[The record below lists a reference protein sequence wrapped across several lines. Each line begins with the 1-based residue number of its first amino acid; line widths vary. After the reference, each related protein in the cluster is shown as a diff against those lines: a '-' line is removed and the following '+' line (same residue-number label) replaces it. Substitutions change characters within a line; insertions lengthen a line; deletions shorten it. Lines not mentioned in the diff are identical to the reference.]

1 MTLRLYFF
9 SGTLIVNFL
18 ILPNVFAQQTGLTLH
33 DTFLLAVER
42 DAIIAAARFS
52 LQASE
57 QKVPEAR
64 SALLPKISSSATLGY
79 NYSQTDITGSPTRRN
94 YDTNNVTL
102 NVSQPLFRLSEIIN
116 LQQAQHLTEQ
126 ENNKYHAAL
135 QDLILRVAESYFAVL
150 SASESFS
157 VAKAEQKSFTG
168 SLDRAKATYR
178 VGTTTI
184 TDKLEAQARYD
195 LSVANVLASENNYA
209 VALHTLESIIEETPQ
224 RLTKL
229 IDNADFSTLLKP
241 QPMKTWV
248 DKTKSNNYE
257 ILQATAA
264 YQATQKNM
272 KKLRAQHYPTLDLI
286 GTGNRSIS
294 QSQFFGT
301 AGKDITSTQ
310 ASISL
315 QLTIPLY
322 SGGLTSTRLKQAIA
336 DKQASKEQ
344 LEAIKRQK
352 VLQTKKNY
360 LAVVNG
366 EQQIKALLQALIS
379 SKSALNA
386 TQKGV
391 EVGVRTN
398 LDILNSQQL
407 HFKTQ
412 HDLTVAKY
420 SYLVNVL
427 KLLASSGELSEPH
440 IIRMSKLLTSNL

>member
-1 MTLRLYFF
+1 ML
-9 SGTLIVNFL
+9 S
-18 ILPNVFAQQTGLTLH
+18 NVFAQKTGLTLH

-42 DAIIAAARFS
+42 DAVIAAARFS

-64 SALLPKISSSATLGY
+64 SALLPRITSSATLGY
-79 NYSQTDITGSPTRRN
+79 NYSQTDITGSATSRN

-102 NVSQPLFRLSEIIN
+102 NVNQALFRLEEIIN
-116 LQQAQHLTEQ
+116 LQQAHHLIDQ
-126 ENNKYHAAL
+126 ESNKYQSAL
-135 QDLILRVAESYFAVL
+135 QGLILRVAESYFAVL
-150 SASESFS
+150 SASESLA
-157 VAKAEQKSFTG
+157 VAQAEQKSFTG

-178 VGTTTI
+178 IGTTTI

-209 VALHTLESIIEETPQ
+209 VALHTLESIIEETPK

-229 IDNADFSTLLKP
+229 IANADFSTLLKS
-241 QPMKTWV
+241 QPMQSWIA
-248 DKTKSNNYE
+248 KTKSNNYE
-257 ILQATAA
+257 ILQAIAA
-264 YQATQKNM
+264 YQAAQKNM
-272 KKLRAQHYPTLDLI
+272 KKLRAQHYPTLDLV

-294 QSQFFGT
+294 QSQFFGP
-301 AGKDITSTQ
+301 AGRDITSIQ

-322 SGGLTSTRLKQAIA
+322 AGGLTSARLKQAIA
-336 DKQASKEQ
+336 DKQASKEL
-344 LEAIKRQK
+344 LESIKRD
-352 VLQTKKNY
+352 VILQTKKNY

-366 EQQIKALLQALIS
+366 KQQIKALLQALIS
-379 SKSALNA
+379 SESALNA
-386 TQKGV
+386 TRKGV

-407 HFKTQ
+407 HYKTQ

-427 KLLASSGELSEPH
+427 KLLASSGELNEQH
-440 IIRMSKLLTSNL
+440 IIHLSKLLTHG